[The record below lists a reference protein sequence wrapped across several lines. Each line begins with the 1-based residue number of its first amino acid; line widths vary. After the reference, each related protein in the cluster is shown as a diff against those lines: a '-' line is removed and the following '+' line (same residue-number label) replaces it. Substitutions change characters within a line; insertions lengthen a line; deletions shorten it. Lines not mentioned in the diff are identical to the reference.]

1 MPRPPEDRLQTSDLR
16 LQTSDFRLQTSDFRL
31 QASGSGLQ
39 ASGFRLQTSGF
50 RLQTSGSGLQT
61 SDFRLQT
68 SDFRLRASDFR
79 LQASDCEPLLAEAN
93 RPQKQNYGFRACPGA
108 PGFRSSLPPSS
119 GSRLSSFTGSR
130 FRVPDSAFLLPLAT
144 GSWLPATGHYSAAM
158 IASAIW
164 LVPTAV
170 GSSRLGFMS

>member
-16 LQTSDFRLQTSDFRL
+16 LQASDFRLQTSDFRL
-31 QASGSGLQ
+31 QVPGFRLQASGFRLQASDFRLQ

-50 RLQTSGSGLQT
+50 TLQT
-61 SDFRLQT
+61 
-68 SDFRLRASDFR
+68 
-79 LQASDCEPLLAEAN
+79 SDCEPLLAEAN